1 MRLVNGV
8 YQVYQDIGAVQ
19 RYYFYMAS
27 GLMQRYGVPTRS
39 DLLGRNYTRFPVPEI
54 PTGQYIV
61 NTVGVRKEI
70 LNLNRENVLSAEQ
83 DFLKNGIGFFAA
95 SYSLYSTLKKYDD
108 PNYSTTH
115 LGYFA
120 NDPRTKITT
129 AFMEGVSAA
138 FPETSL
144 TSNFL
149 TQSVSNRILSF
160 SPALAR
166 TARSGSEIIRNGLGR
181 AAPTTLAKLVG
192 WVGIGLAVALS
203 LVGAVIFFAGV
214 AVAWPVAILGALCI
228 VAGVVISF
236 FKDTDYEKWAKR
248 GFWGSSPKFNDAV
261 RALVFSLKI
270 TQVDGFKKEGKI
282 DEYFNNELKYL
293 LHMIYKPEITD
304 NNLGDGKLE
313 IVFYPFSKEI
323 NETLEINIYANSG
336 SINGRSRRSG
346 SIPFVTRFLSDGV
359 IEVKLEN
366 LNDFRRKWVSVSLS
380 MDRYPNGEFNV
391 YKKFPAGS
399 I

>member
-1 MRLVNGV
+1 
-8 YQVYQDIGAVQ
+8 
-19 RYYFYMAS
+19 
-27 GLMQRYGVPTRS
+27 
-39 DLLGRNYTRFPVPEI
+39 
-54 PTGQYIV
+54 
-61 NTVGVRKEI
+61 
-70 LNLNRENVLSAEQ
+70 
-83 DFLKNGIGFFAA
+83 
-95 SYSLYSTLKKYDD
+95 
-108 PNYSTTH
+108 
-115 LGYFA
+115 
-120 NDPRTKITT
+120 
-129 AFMEGVSAA
+129 MEGVSAA

-149 TQSVSNRILSF
+149 TQRVSNRILSF
-160 SPALAR
+160 SPALAL

-192 WVGIGLAVALS
+192 WVGIGLAVAEIWEGYKNRDLAESSAGALS

-323 NETLEINIYANSG
+323 CE
-336 SINGRSRRSG
+336 
-346 SIPFVTRFLSDGV
+346 
-359 IEVKLEN
+359 
-366 LNDFRRKWVSVSLS
+366 
-380 MDRYPNGEFNV
+380 
-391 YKKFPAGS
+391 
-399 I
+399 